1 MSPNNSKTGSEL
13 EPEIL
18 SAPALAKSAETG
30 LGIANFLQPPIRE
43 SPSSDPNNWFNKAIN
58 KLIAV
63 VKWVI
68 KDFKLKHLVRFSRT
82 TLVPTYSANFPVT
95 PEPLTKKFCNFW
107 SGF

>member
-68 KDFKLKHLVRFSRT
+68 KDFKLKHLVRFSWNT
-82 TLVPTYSANFPVT
+82 SINAL
-95 PEPLTKKFCNFW
+95 
-107 SGF
+107 